1 MCSEEKRREAIVYA
15 PPLNRLDTLS
25 TSALRP
31 RQSNRPVTTTAASE
45 VEHLS
50 AERLDIGEGFRM
62 PAGAGRGS
70 GRGPAYENRP
80 STNPRACGAGLW
92 GFRVLAER
100 DDGGVGSAMA
110 PTGTR

>member
-50 AERLDIGEGFRM
+50 AERLD
-62 PAGAGRGS
+62 
-70 GRGPAYENRP
+70 
-80 STNPRACGAGLW
+80 W
-92 GFRVLAER
+92 
-100 DDGGVGSAMA
+100 
-110 PTGTR
+110 